1 MNISFASRYKDLR
14 VLDSVFRA
22 LKLIGLNVKVVSS
35 ERPIKV
41 GLRDGSHF
49 NFKHKL
55 HELFSS

>member
-41 GLRDGSHF
+41 VLRDGSYF